1 MGNGSRKG
9 RACGMQCEFGLWSE
23 YCFVLIFF
31 AFPYYNVIISF
42 IDLSNPLIRFMGM
55 RSMHRDESMVE
66 FLLKMLMQV
75 LINFSMGLIMALFV
89 SNEMMC
95 ISCF

>member
-1 MGNGSRKG
+1 M
-9 RACGMQCEFGLWSE
+9 
-23 YCFVLIFF
+23 
-31 AFPYYNVIISF
+31 IISF

-89 SNEMMC
+89 SMK
-95 ISCF
+95 